1 VTLLADKAAW
11 RIRQRAAR
19 QALSAERLAA
29 AATALHAQLFPRLA
43 GVRQIAA
50 YLPIG
55 AEPGSLDLLDELLA
69 GGTAVLLPVV
79 DDAAELDWGAYT
91 GRQEVVLGARGT
103 RRPTGRR
110 LGADA
115 VAGAD
120 IVLVPALAVDH
131 QGTRLGRGAGYYDR
145 ALARIRTGIP
155 VVALLHDG
163 ELVPRLPTDPWDR
176 PVTAVS
182 SPGQEWTEL
191 PLVPHHGS

>member
-1 VTLLADKAAW
+1 V
-11 RIRQRAAR
+11 
-19 QALSAERLAA
+19 
-29 AATALHAQLFPRLA
+29 P
-43 GVRQIAA
+43 V
-50 YLPIG
+50 G

-79 DDAAELDWGAYT
+79 DDAAELDWAAYT
-91 GRQEVVLGARGT
+91 GRHELVIGARGT
-103 RRPTGRR
+103 RRPAGRP
-110 LGADA
+110 LGAGA

-120 IVLVPALAVDH
+120 IVLVPALAADH
-131 QGTRLGRGAGYYDR
+131 EGTRLGRGAGYYDR
-145 ALARIRTGIP
+145 ALARIPTGTP

-163 ELVPRLPTDPWDR
+163 ELVPRLPSDPWDR